1 MHALLLSEKVR
12 ELVPIYLS
20 RAIADA
26 DMPTRLQAVLQR
38 HDAEPTA
45 FIANDLQTNEVW
57 RAARF
62 IAAAHSLKAYNGS
75 DFIASKLG
83 ASTSLNLVFNRFHLP
98 LGNGFG
104 PQNSPVQLTSKWQG
118 TLPLPAPLSSAAC
131 SGL

>member
-1 MHALLLSEKVR
+1 MIPAPEADNLPLRLVGGMHALLLSEKVR

-83 ASTSLNLVFNRFHLP
+83 ASTSLNLVCNRFHLP
-98 LGNGFG
+98 LVNGYG
-104 PQNSPVQLTSKWQG
+104 P
-118 TLPLPAPLSSAAC
+118 
-131 SGL
+131 

>member
-62 IAAAHSLKAYNGS
+62 IAAAHSLKACNGS
-75 DFIASKLG
+75 DCIASKLG
-83 ASTSLNLVFNRFHLP
+83 ASTSLNLVCNRFHLP
-98 LGNGFG
+98 LVNGYG
-104 PQNSPVQLTSKWQG
+104 P
-118 TLPLPAPLSSAAC
+118 
-131 SGL
+131 